1 MPMFPTAIIDPT
13 TRLRLKGD
21 EVIKVKVEF
30 EGGEVEGVKV
40 EIEGDK
46 VEVEAEG
53 G

>member
-1 MPMFPTAIIDPT
+1 LPMFPTAIIDPT

-21 EVIKVKVEF
+21 EVVKVKV
-30 EGGEVEGVKV
+30 EVEGVKV

-46 VEVEAEG
+46 VEVEVEG